1 MNAPPPAEETRK
13 HRGPEQPPEETG
25 APEKPRHWW
34 LERGMKGVLIAC
46 TVAFVVHLIPLFLPR
61 NMPEQEL
68 AMAKAIPDAVQ
79 RAQVLK
85 KLKENPKT
93 RGEHLR
99 AGAELL
105 MEGAPLDAYELAKEA
120 ERLEPGDVETQLLL
134 ARVCHGQ
141 RMNRCEEESLARAA
155 ELAPGDGREALLR
168 ADFAER
174 DGDLAGALKAVEEAY
189 GKAPGETGVGLRY
202 GRLLSAAGRGE
213 EAIQVLKKLEEKLGR
228 ARIWVEEGL
237 VRVAQGRMK
246 EAKELFAK
254 AVEEEP
260 GLVMGHYQL
269 GMAAYRVGDV
279 EGAEEALREADRL
292 DMSDMR
298 PLSALCEIQ
307 RQTGRMDDMRA
318 TRMDLERRFPERM
331 EAVRSACRTP

>member
-1 MNAPPPAEETRK
+1 
-13 HRGPEQPPEETG
+13 
-25 APEKPRHWW
+25 
-34 LERGMKGVLIAC
+34 MKGVLIAC
-46 TVAFVVHLIPLFLPR
+46 SVAFGVHLIPLFLPR

-68 AMAKAIPDAVQ
+68 AIARVIPDAAQ
-79 RAQVLK
+79 RARVLK
-85 KLKENPKT
+85 QLKENPKT

-99 AGAELL
+99 GAAELL

-120 ERLEPGDVETQLLL
+120 ERMEPGEVETQLLL

-141 RMNRCEEESLARAA
+141 RMNRCEEESLAKAE
-155 ELAPGDGREALLR
+155 ELAPGDARAALLR

-174 DGDLAGALKAVEEAY
+174 DGDVGGAL
-189 GKAPGETGVGLRY
+189 
-202 GRLLSAAGRGE
+202 
-213 EAIQVLKKLEEKLGR
+213 
-228 ARIWVEEGL
+228 
-237 VRVAQGRMK
+237 
-246 EAKELFAK
+246 K

-307 RQTGRMDDMRA
+307 RQTGRMDDMMA

>member
-1 MNAPPPAEETRK
+1 
-13 HRGPEQPPEETG
+13 
-25 APEKPRHWW
+25 
-34 LERGMKGVLIAC
+34 MKGVLISC
-46 TVAFVVHLIPLFLPR
+46 SVAFLIHLIPLFLPR

-68 AMAKAIPDAVQ
+68 ALARAIPDAAQ
-79 RAQVLK
+79 RVKVLK
-85 KLKENPKT
+85 KVKENPKAT
-93 RGEHLR
+93 GANLR
-99 AGAELL
+99 EAAELL
-105 MEGAPLDAYELAKEA
+105 KEGAPLDAYELAKEA
-120 ERLEPGDVETQLLL
+120 ERREPGAVETQLLL

-141 RMNRCEEESLARAA
+141 RMNRCEEESLKRAA
-155 ELAPGDGREALLR
+155 ELAPGDPRAALLR

-174 DGDLAGALKAVEEAY
+174 DGDVVGALKAVEEAY
-189 GKAPGETGVGLRY
+189 GKAPGELGVGVRY

-213 EAIQVLKKLEEKLGR
+213 EAIQVLRTLEGGLGR
-228 ARIWVEEGL
+228 PRVWVEEGL
-237 VRVAQGRMK
+237 VRAAQGRME
-246 EAKELFAK
+246 EARELFAK

-260 GLVMGHYQL
+260 GLVVGHYHL

-292 DMSDMR
+292 DMSDMK

-307 RQTGRMDDMRA
+307 RQTGRLDDMMA